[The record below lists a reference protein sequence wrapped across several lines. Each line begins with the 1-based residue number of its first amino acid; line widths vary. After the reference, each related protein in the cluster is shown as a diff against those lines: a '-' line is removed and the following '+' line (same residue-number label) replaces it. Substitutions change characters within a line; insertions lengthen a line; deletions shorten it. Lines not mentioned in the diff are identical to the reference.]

1 MFKKNTAVTGFSV
14 GLVSATDGSDITTGT
29 PVGYYTLDGSTQTA
43 IADVTPVHEGNGLW
57 SFDLTAGE
65 MNGDIVALTFTHAS
79 AITQHFTIKTDT
91 SIASDLNTLIL
102 DVPTV
107 AEFNART
114 LAAAAYFD
122 PSTDGVIVTTNND
135 KTGYTVSTVSD
146 KTGYSLTQ
154 VFPTN
159 FADLA
164 ITATTGLTSVGTN
177 NDKTGYTA
185 STVSDKTGY
194 SLTVAPL
201 TAAGVRS
208 AVGLATANMDTQ
220 FVASATATGF
230 ATEAK
235 QDTAQTDITAILA
248 DTASIGVT
256 KNAAFNNLE
265 FLMVDATDH
274 VTPETALT
282 VTGQVSIDGGAFGA
296 IAGTIAEVSNGIYQA
311 DLLAA
316 DTNGDVITLRF
327 SATGAADRFITIKTR
342 A

>member
-122 PSTDGVIVTTNND
+122 PATDGVIVTTNND

-154 VFPTN
+154 AFPTN
-159 FADLA
+159 FADMA
-164 ITATTGLTSVGTN
+164 ITLT
-177 NDKTGYTA
+177 
-185 STVSDKTGY
+185 
-194 SLTVAPL
+194 
-201 TAAGVRS
+201 
-208 AVGLATANMDTQ
+208 
-220 FVASATATGF
+220 
-230 ATEAK
+230 
-235 QDTAQTDITAILA
+235 
-248 DTASIGVT
+248 
-256 KNAAFNNLE
+256 
-265 FLMVDATDH
+265 
-274 VTPETALT
+274 
-282 VTGQVSIDGGAFGA
+282 TGQVSLLTATQASIDG
-296 IAGTIAEVSNGIYQA
+296 IE
-311 DLLAA
+311 A
-316 DTNGDVITLRF
+316 DTNELQTDWTNGGRLDLIIDELTSQGDTNEAKIDIMDALIDAIKAKSDQLTFTKANELDVNTKSINSAGVIGDGN
-327 SATGAADRFITIKTR
+327 ATPWDGE
-342 A
+342 